1 MRFFF
6 LIPLCLLAAYTSVG
20 QAQTAPERK
29 AQELIDALNQTPFV
43 RQYREYKAGIELD
56 VAEFRLSESDYPERE
71 VKRVQL
77 YYDQSRQQF
86 DALLDKLEADLAN
99 RAMRKTIAQNPQR
112 YSKSLQ
118 GQLTAAVNYYNDN
131 CKKLMEQLSERDSA
145 MDLDA
150 VQGLFDSVMG
160 LVELFKSKGESANQ
174 ITAAYLESEF
184 IQPLRLKRW
193 EEM

>member
-6 LIPLCLLAAYTSVG
+6 LIPFCLLVAYTGAG
-20 QAQTAPERK
+20 QTPERK

-77 YYDQSRQQF
+77 YYNQSRQQF
-86 DALLDKLEADLAN
+86 DALLDKLQADLAN

-118 GQLTAAVNYYNDN
+118 GQLTTAVNYYNDN

-150 VQGLFDSVMG
+150 VQGLFDSVLG
-160 LVELFKSKGESANQ
+160 LVELFKAKGESANQ

-184 IQPLRLKRW
+184 IQPLRLKGW